1 MQMLNDDCDFE
12 FEEEGYDVEEIMFL
26 DEMVRTKEE
35 PSGSVGCLVFFV
47 LFLVVNGVMVL

>member
-12 FEEEGYDVEEIMFL
+12 FEEEGYVEENMYFY
-26 DEMVRTKEE
+26 EMVRTKEE